1 MNEVINLKGLKSFS
15 GSPIFLGV
23 VLALLAL
30 STLPSFRAGPPEAS
44 YYLVCVTTYR
54 INNASVIGYYIIPLD
69 TVMES
74 FGSNNTLANF
84 VRKAVESG
92 KNITY
97 LGPATSPIV
106 SEILKASIP
115 ECLSKTEAV
124 AGVWI
129 VNGLQQ
135 VTNIELTYGKQ
146 YAIEAG
152 EKGGNLSVAPTTVT
166 IHTTITASTTTVF
179 TPTVTRSATI
189 SSPTQSLPTITT
201 YSGLEKSEGYSSAR
215 PASALT
221 NKTIATLIGV
231 AIASL
236 AVLITYELIIR
247 K

>member
-1 MNEVINLKGLKSFS
+1 MKGLKTFS
-15 GSPIFLGV
+15 GGPIFLGV

-30 STLPSFRAGPPEAS
+30 SALPSFQASSQEAS

-54 INNASVIGYYIIPLD
+54 INNMSVVSYYIIPLD

-74 FGSNNTLANF
+74 FGPNNTLANF
-84 VRKAVESG
+84 IHKAVESG

-97 LGPATSPIV
+97 LGPATSPTV

-115 ECLSKTEAV
+115 ECLSKTEAI

-135 VTNIELTYGKQ
+135 VTNIKLAYGRQ
-146 YAIEAG
+146 YAIEAR
-152 EKGGNLSVAPTTVT
+152 EKGGNLSVVPATTVT
-166 IHTTITASTTTVF
+166 VHTTITASTTTVF
-179 TPTVTRSATI
+179 TPTVTKSAI
-189 SSPTQSLPTITT
+189 VSSPTQSLPTSTT

-215 PASALT
+215 PASTLI
-221 NKTIATLIGV
+221 NRTIATLVGV